1 MAGLND
7 NPFGEPEID
16 NPFAD
21 PSIQQIT
28 RNTTSLQQT
37 LDDYRPFDND
47 RNVLGNGSG
56 ASQPA
61 TLHPSTQSPPVYNQS
76 GAQFQTNSNG
86 AMAASG
92 SKPDGMTQISTA
104 ELENLRRAQE
114 ELERKT
120 RELERREANM
130 MRSTN
135 GQPNNWP
142 PLPAFC
148 PMQPCFYH
156 DISLDIP
163 SEFQK
168 TVTRLYKLWMF
179 YALVMVVNILGGL
192 VILIHSGEFRTFGL
206 SIFYAVLFTPASF
219 LCWYRPAYKAFKTDS
234 SFNFMMFFFIF
245 SFQALVTTIQTI
257 GFPGSGTCGVIMAI
271 SQFSSGWGVVVGLF
285 LMCIALAYGTCAAG
299 NIFMLTKIHQIY
311 RSGDKI
317 TMGKAREEFQSQ
329 FMSNSI
335 VRDAAAG
342 AARASVSSTLNRY

>member
-47 RNVLGNGSG
+47 RNVLGNGAG
-56 ASQPA
+56 ANNQPA
-61 TLHPSTQSPPVYNQS
+61 TLHPSTQSSPPVYNQS

-86 AMAASG
+86 AGG

-104 ELENLRRAQE
+104 ELERAQE

-120 RELERREANM
+120 RELERREANV
-130 MRSTN
+130 MRGAN

-142 PLPAFC
+142 PLPSFC
-148 PMQPCFYH
+148 PVQPCFYH
-156 DISLDIP
+156 DITLDIP
-163 SEFQK
+163 SEFQT
-168 TVTRLYKLWMF
+168 TVQRLYKLWTF
-179 YALVMVVNILGGL
+179 YALVMAVNILGGL
-192 VILIHSGEFRTFGL
+192 AILIQNGEFRTFGL
-206 SIFYAVLFTPASF
+206 AIFYAILFTPASF

-257 GFPGSGTCGVIMAI
+257 GFPGSGTCGVITAI
-271 SQFSSGWGVVVGLF
+271 EHFSAGWGVVVGLF
-285 LMCIALAYGTCAAG
+285 LMCIAFAYGACAAG

-311 RSGDKI
+311 RSGGNMS
-317 TMGKAREEFQSQ
+317 MGKAREEFQNQ

-335 VRDAAAG
+335 VRDAASG
-342 AARASVSSTLNRY
+342 AARASVQSTFNRY

>member
-47 RNVLGNGSG
+47 QNVLGNSSG
-56 ASQPA
+56 TTQPA

-76 GAQFQTNSNG
+76 GAQFQTNNNG
-86 AMAASG
+86 AMAGG
-92 SKPDGMTQISTA
+92 SKSPGMTQISTA
-104 ELENLRRAQE
+104 ELERAQE

-120 RELERREANM
+120 RELERREANI
-130 MRSTN
+130 MRTSNEQT
-135 GQPNNWP
+135 NNWP
-142 PLPAFC
+142 PLPSMC
-148 PMQPCFYH
+148 PMQPCFFH
-156 DISLDIP
+156 DISIDIP
-163 SEFQK
+163 FEFQK
-168 TVTRLYKLWMF
+168 TVQRLYKLWMF
-179 YALVMVVNILGGL
+179 YAIVMVVNIFGGL
-192 VILIHSGEFRTFGL
+192 VILIHSGEIRTFGL
-206 SIFYAVLFTPASF
+206 SIFYALLFTPASF

-234 SFNFMMFFFIF
+234 SFSFMMFFFIF

-257 GFPGSGTCGVIMAI
+257 GFPGSGTCGVIMAV

-285 LMCIALAYGTCAAG
+285 LMCIAFAYGTCAVG

-311 RSGDKI
+311 RSGEKI
-317 TMGKAREEFQSQ
+317 TMSKARAEFQNEILG
-329 FMSNSI
+329 NSI
-335 VRDAAAG
+335 VRDAAAD
-342 AARASVSSTLNRY
+342 AARASVQSTFNRY